1 MPKPILV
8 RRRIKKQT
16 IPKSKIN
23 RFIEYAKEKKYKNKI
38 SINPENIMEDFEK
51 LDFLKDLIDNP
62 ESNSESDNELA
73 SEFVRQLNAV
83 KKDLKKNAFI
93 ASIENAT
100 YQQLLEARAARVI
113 KARPQVVRRRIENIN
128 QKMRDIF
135 TEIKEIEDLHEQ
147 RKPHVKEKKQL
158 KKLEEIKEMRILKL
172 RKEYSDLIEEKEY
185 ITKLARLT
193 NKEIAE
199 LENIK

>member
-23 RFIEYAKEKKYKNKI
+23 PFIESAKEKKYKNKI

-51 LDFLKDLIDNP
+51 LDFLKDLIDNS